1 MHHQQSQK
9 VLNDTQRDVQSAPE
23 SMLQK
28 RWNKPATVKMTPYSK
43 AGDTLRELRAEGTNE
58 IKQKKMLKS
67 KSFIGPAIQQIME
80 EIKKKEQQ

>member
-23 SMLQK
+23 SVLQK

-43 AGDTLRELRAEGTNE
+43 TGDTLRELRAEGTNK
-58 IKQKKMLKS
+58 IKRQKMLKS
-67 KSFIGPAIQQIME
+67 KSYIGPAIHQIME
-80 EIKKKEQQ
+80 EITNKEQL